1 MTPALLPPS
10 AAAALLT
17 LVAAMLLR
25 AVHPARPGVFAP
37 LSLVVSI
44 AALAPLAWA
53 VAAPLEVSPLRA
65 VLLAALAIALLAR
78 DPRELSQTECALKL
92 TWVLGAA
99 FALSA
104 SGTALLTLAAGTA
117 VPHEQWSALAL
128 SLDPYALWSA
138 ALLMTLLAGLVLLGG
153 APFHFWPADVIH
165 GSRAWLAPL
174 IVASLQASGAAWL
187 LHSLAS
193 LQGFAQGEKLTRG
206 LLSLA
211 AVVALVGGAVTL
223 AAQRRPERRVGGL
236 ASLQGALV
244 LVAFSVDPLRAPFA
258 SLGPYSLA
266 AWAAHL
272 ALALTGATALAHF
285 LPVSS
290 VESDPPPALARRHPW
305 SAAAAAYALLSL
317 AGAPGTPG
325 AMLWLEVARRLA
337 ATRHPG
343 LLAALLLAWLVAF
356 AVAARETRRLFGAPT
371 SMPAPE
377 ATVPRFARIA
387 LWAVAG
393 GLAAL
398 LLAWSLAEQ
407 VAG

>member
-1 MTPALLPPS
+1 MTLPPLPP
-10 AAAALLT
+10 AGLAALLA

-37 LSLVVSI
+37 LALMVSL

-53 VAAPLEVSPLRA
+53 VAAPQQISPLLT

-78 DPRELSQTECALKL
+78 EPRELSQTECALKL

-99 FALSA
+99 FALSSA
-104 SGTALLTLAAGTA
+104 GDSLLTLATGTA
-117 VPHEQWSALAL
+117 VPLEQWSALEL

-138 ALLMTLLAGLVLLGG
+138 ALLMTMLAGLVLLGG

-165 GSRAWLAPL
+165 GTRAWFAPL
-174 IVASLQASGAAWL
+174 IVAALQASGAAWL
-187 LHSLAS
+187 LHRLAT
-193 LQGFAQGEKLTRG
+193 LEGFTQGEKLTGG

-211 AVVALVGGAVTL
+211 ALVALVGGAFTL

-236 ASLQGALV
+236 ASLQGAIV
-244 LVAFSVDPLRAPFA
+244 LAAFSVDPVRAPFA
-258 SLGPYSLA
+258 SIGPYSLA

-272 ALALTGATALAHF
+272 ALALTGAGALAHF
-285 LPVSS
+285 LPVSGR
-290 VESDPPPALARRHPW
+290 ESDPPSALARRHPW

-337 ATRHPG
+337 GTRHPG
-343 LLAALLLAWLVAF
+343 LLAALLLAWLVAVTV
-356 AVAARETRRLFGAPT
+356 AVNETRRMFGAPT
-371 SMPAPE
+371 PLPAPQ
-377 ATVPRFARIA
+377 ATVPRFARLA
-387 LWAVAG
+387 FWAVAG
-393 GLAAL
+393 GLMAL
-398 LLAWSLAEQ
+398 LFVWS
-407 VAG
+407 VAA